1 VIIVQLI
8 SPRPVV
14 DWPILAGRNATEAFE
29 DIGHS
34 PDARE
39 LQQQYLI
46 GETAEPAE
54 KSVQVKTIP
63 TAPEPSSNSCLLPA
77 VFALVLAIVVVF
89 VYRGFYDPI
98 GSS

>member
-8 SPRPVV
+8 SPHPVV
-14 DWPILAGRNATEAFE
+14 DWPFLAGRNATEAFE

-54 KSVQVKTIP
+54 KSVQVRSYIRHTHNTPNEDRKVIYRI
-63 TAPEPSSNSCLLPA
+63 
-77 VFALVLAIVVVF
+77 VL
-89 VYRGFYDPI
+89 
-98 GSS
+98 

>member
-1 VIIVQLI
+1 MHSVINITH
-8 SPRPVV
+8 PDV
-14 DWPILAGRNATEAFE
+14 DWLILTTLHAGRNATEAFE

-54 KSVQVKTIP
+54 KSVQVRSYIGHTHNTPKEDGKVIYRI
-63 TAPEPSSNSCLLPA
+63 
-77 VFALVLAIVVVF
+77 VL
-89 VYRGFYDPI
+89 
-98 GSS
+98 